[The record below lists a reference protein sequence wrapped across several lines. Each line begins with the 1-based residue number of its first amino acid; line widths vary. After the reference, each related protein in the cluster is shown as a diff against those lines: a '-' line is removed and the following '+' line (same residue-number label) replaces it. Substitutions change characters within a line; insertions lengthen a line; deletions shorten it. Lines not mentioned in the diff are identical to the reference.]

1 MTTISETRA
10 ARLELEPL
18 RTSGPKPGFAR
29 GLFGQVAD
37 IWRHRELLDMLIRRE
52 LKARY
57 KDSALGFLW
66 SLMRPLAMLLIY
78 YVALGK
84 FLGAARSVP
93 DFAIF
98 IYTGLTAWGLFSEA
112 VSTGTSSI
120 VGNSGLI
127 KKVYLPR
134 EIFPLAAL
142 GSSLFNFA
150 IQLVILF
157 AATVA
162 VGDMPTGARWGYL
175 PLSLAVIVVTALGW
189 SLLLSAV
196 NVYLRDITYLVE
208 IGIMIFFWASPIAY
222 AWSMVNNQVDSEVL
236 KQLYLTNPMTI
247 AIMGFQKTF
256 WVAADGGP
264 IPKNATPEQIALL
277 TPQPWPDNLEL
288 RLWIWLA
295 VGLVFTLIGQRVF
308 ARLQGN
314 FAQEL

>member
-1 MTTISETRA
+1 MTTISDSRA

-18 RTSGPKPGFAR
+18 RTTGPKPGFAR

-57 KDSALGFLW
+57 KDSALGFVW

-84 FLGAARSVP
+84 FLGAARAIP

-134 EIFPLAAL
+134 EIFPLAAM
-142 GSSLFNFA
+142 GSALFNFA

-157 AATVA
+157 AATIL

-175 PLSLAVIVVTALGW
+175 PLALAVIVVTALGW

-222 AWSMVNNQVDSEVL
+222 AWSMVNNQVDSEIL
-236 KQLYLTNPMTI
+236 KQLYLMNPMTV

-264 IPKNATPEQIALL
+264 IPPGATPEQAALL
-277 TPQPWPDNLEL
+277 TPQPWPDHLEL

-295 VGLVFTLIGQRVF
+295 VGLVLTLIGQRVF

>member
-10 ARLELEPL
+10 ARLALEPL
-18 RTSGPKPGFAR
+18 RTTGPKPGFAR
-29 GLFGQVAD
+29 GLIGQVRD
-37 IWRHRELLDMLIRRE
+37 IWAHRQLLDMLIRRE

-57 KDSALGFLW
+57 KDSALGFVW

-84 FLGAARSVP
+84 FLGAARSIP
-93 DFAIF
+93 DFAIY
-98 IYTGLTAWGLFSEA
+98 IYTGLTAWGLFAEA
-112 VSTGTSSI
+112 IQTGTASI
-120 VGNSGLI
+120 VGNAGLI

-142 GSSLFNFA
+142 GSALFNFA

-162 VGDMPTGARWGYL
+162 VGDVPTGTRWGYL

-196 NVYLRDITYLVE
+196 NVYLRDIQYLVE
-208 IGIMIFFWASPIAY
+208 IAIMIFFWVSPIAY
-222 AWSMVNNQVDSEVL
+222 SWALVSDEVGSSWL
-236 KQLYLTNPMTI
+236 RELYLTNPITI
-247 AIMGFQKTF
+247 AIMGFQQTF
-256 WVAADGGP
+256 WVAGTD
-264 IPKNATPEQIALL
+264 
-277 TPQPWPDNLEL
+277 QPYPDDLDT
-288 RLWIWLA
+288 RLWIWLG
-295 VGLVFTLIGQRVF
+295 VGLLFTLIGQRVF